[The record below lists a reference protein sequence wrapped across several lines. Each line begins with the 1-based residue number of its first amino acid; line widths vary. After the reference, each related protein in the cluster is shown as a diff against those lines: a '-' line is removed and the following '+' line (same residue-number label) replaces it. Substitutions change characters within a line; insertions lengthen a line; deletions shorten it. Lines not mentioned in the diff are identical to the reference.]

1 MLSIVSATSSAPS
14 QRGSSSSP
22 EPQAC
27 ARAACRCPAAVFQ
40 NPVRSSFWLQS
51 LFPDWPSRLGRR
63 SQAQETVFQALGRGQ
78 ACDTG
83 PRRLRESST
92 RPPHPVSGQRPR
104 WHKAQEEAP
113 EGPGPWR
120 TKPGLSSKSSNHAGP
135 PRTIFLPRLQ
145 AAIWPL
151 PTQHL
156 FLSPRPKDAGQSPEG
171 AEAGRALR
179 PHLCP
184 HIAPSGLEAL
194 RWEKEGGC
202 KGRGSQDQ
210 GVMGE
215 PGPGIR
221 VVWEREAGWQKGSS
235 GSPYSWLCIWGG
247 GPATFMESPKDSGR
261 PPRF

>member
-92 RPPHPVSGQRPR
+92 RPPPTPSLGRGQGGTRPR
-104 WHKAQEEAP
+104 KRLLRGQVP
-113 EGPGPWR
+113 GGPSPDYLASPQTMQGPQG
-120 TKPGLSSKSSNHAGP
+120 PSSCLDF
-135 PRTIFLPRLQ
+135 RQ
-145 AAIWPL
+145 
-151 PTQHL
+151 
-156 FLSPRPKDAGQSPEG
+156 
-171 AEAGRALR
+171 
-179 PHLCP
+179 
-184 HIAPSGLEAL
+184 PSGLCRPSISSYRPVPRTQASPQKGL
-194 RWEKEGGC
+194 RL
-202 KGRGSQDQ
+202 
-210 GVMGE
+210 GE
-215 PGPGIR
+215 PFGLTCVLTLPP
-221 VVWEREAGWQKGSS
+221 AGWK
-235 GSPYSWLCIWGG
+235 P
-247 GPATFMESPKDSGR
+247 
-261 PPRF
+261 